1 MRPVK
6 VNADGNPINKDE
18 ERKLNENMRE
28 CYSLMSEDLAERK
41 PFLDRVLKD
50 AKEMIFSIDEL
61 KDPKFIL
68 KNKDRAIRHLAFM
81 HNLTSLYDAHAEYY
95 LKDKSVNDEDREFL
109 FMLVKGT
116 KYISFSTEMI
126 HQALFGNGVECSYV
140 GENAL
145 PGEILEK
152 KGKKVRKVEELGA
165 GEKAIYKGSFP
176 GANSNVDEEYSEGII
191 RNLLIPYTYKKTLSS
206 VGRSKVRS
214 GMETYMENEEVKNVV
229 QYKVKPAEA
238 KNTDKK

>member
-28 CYSLMSEDLAERK
+28 CYSLMNEDLAERK

-95 LKDKSVNDEDREFL
+95 LKDKSVNEEDREFL

-126 HQALFGNGVECSYV
+126 HQALFGDGIECSYV

-145 PGEILEK
+145 PGEILGK

-165 GEKAIYKGSFP
+165 GEKAIYKGSFQ
-176 GANSNVDEEYSEGII
+176 GANSDVDEEYSEGII
-191 RNLLIPYTYKKTLSS
+191 RNLLIPYTDKKISSS
-206 VGRSKVRS
+206 VDRNKVRS
-214 GMETYMENEEVKNVV
+214 GMGTYMETEEVKNVV
-229 QYKVKPAEA
+229 QYKA
-238 KNTDKK
+238 KNKDRK